1 MYEFEANN
9 PVIITQFKWAG
20 KWGPFHIKSHCQECD
35 LVTSILRNIVDKDF
49 KGKNVVLEVKPWLN
63 DIFFAL
69 RRGAWHPPIILINGR
84 KFFQY
89 SHKKPLFD
97 KEKLIQAVVSVIH
110 EKQQVIL
117 TRKES
122 SNRAEA

>member
-1 MYEFEANN
+1 VEN
-9 PVIITQFKWAG
+9 
-20 KWGPFHIKSHCQECD
+20 
-35 LVTSILRNIVDKDF
+35 DF

-63 DIFFAL
+63 NILFAL
-69 RRGAWHPPIILINGR
+69 RRGAWHPPIIMINGR

-97 KEKLIQAVVSVIH
+97 KGKLIQAVASIIN
-110 EKQQVIL
+110 EKQVIL

-122 SNRAEA
+122 SNRSEA